1 MMALRLCVQ
10 RHQRL
15 PQELVVD
22 RGAEFGSVYFETLLA
37 RYFMTKK
44 ERPTQQPRF
53 GSVVERLFGTTT
65 TTFLNQLLGNTQA
78 TKTPRQMTREVDPKR
93 LAVWTLERF
102 AARLSE
108 WAYDVYDQ
116 LEHPALGQSP
126 RDAFAYGMQLAGG
139 RLHWLIPYADEFIM
153 LTRPTTRTGHA
164 KVDPSRGITVNWL
177 HYWHPAFRAPQVARS
192 AIPIRYEPFDM
203 SVVYAFVEGQ
213 WLECVADDFA
223 QVHGRS
229 EREWQ
234 LILAEWRQQQRQH
247 GQKRVRVN
255 GALLAQFLADI
266 AAEEQ
271 VLLQRQR
278 DLEGQAIRAAICGT
292 PVAPTP
298 PRVQDE
304 EEPLDLAT
312 IPQYEAYR

>member
-1 MMALRLCVQ
+1 
-10 RHQRL
+10 
-15 PQELVVD
+15 
-22 RGAEFGSVYFETLLA
+22 
-37 RYFMTKK
+37 
-44 ERPTQQPRF
+44 
-53 GSVVERLFGTTT
+53 
-65 TTFLNQLLGNTQA
+65 
-78 TKTPRQMTREVDPKR
+78 MTREVDPKR

-139 RLHWLIPYADEFIM
+139 RLHRLIPYADEFIM

-234 LILAEWRQQQRQH
+234 LILEEWRQQQRQH
-247 GQKRVRVN
+247 GQQRVRVN
-255 GALLAQFLADI
+255 GALLAQFLADM

-312 IPQYEAYR
+312 IPQYEAYRSCPACPTRHAPNSRRLKPSKSSIPVWTR

>member
-37 RYFMTKK
+37 RYFVTKK
-44 ERPTQQPRF
+44 ERPAQQPRF
-53 GSVVERLFGTTT
+53 GSVVERLFGATTT
-65 TTFLNQLLGNTQA
+65 AFLHQLLGNTQA
-78 TKTPRQMTREVDPKR
+78 SKTPRQMTRAVNPKR
-93 LAVWTLERF
+93 LAVWTLKRF

-108 WAYDVYDQ
+108 WAYDIYDRM
-116 LEHPALGQSP
+116 EHPALGQSP
-126 RDAFAYGMQLAGG
+126 REAFAHGMQLAGE
-139 RLHWLIPYADEFIM
+139 RMHRLIPYGDEFLM

-177 HYWHPAFRAPQVARS
+177 HYWHPAFRTPQVARS
-192 AIPIRYEPFDM
+192 AVPVRYEPFDM

-213 WLECVADDFA
+213 WLECIADDFA

-234 LILAEWRQQQRQH
+234 LILEEWRQQQRQH
-247 GQKRVRVN
+247 GQQRVRVN
-255 GALLAQFLADI
+255 GALLGQFLADI

-278 DLEGQAIRAAICGT
+278 DLEGQAIRAAILGT
-292 PVAPTP
+292 PVAPTR
-298 PRVQDE
+298 PRAQHE